1 MNEDIRNIIEDL
13 KRSLNMKIE
22 YENGNKFSGFEFNPE
37 FTIIRD
43 GVKYTG
49 CQVTR
54 ISPYDNQTNRI
65 VLPINEEQ
73 YTKWCNGMLIQNAF
87 PHLTV
92 EEREFILTGL
102 VDEQFEKFLG
112 VGEEETVLEGED

>member
-1 MNEDIRNIIEDL
+1 
-13 KRSLNMKIE
+13 MKIE
-22 YENGNKFSGFEFNPE
+22 YEIGNKFSGFEFFDCKPSC
-37 FTIIRD
+37 I
-43 GVKYTG
+43 
-49 CQVTR
+49 VTR
-54 ISPYDNQTNRI
+54 ISPYNGD
-65 VLPINEEQ
+65 INNLVMDITEEQ

-112 VGEEETVLEGED
+112 SEE